1 MANGGNGY
9 NESEDDKDSL
19 YLPLLADGAN
29 GDNES
34 EDDKAETPCEEAP
47 HIAYSDSEDGKM
59 ETSFEEEPHIADSDS
74 EDGIIELSLSQA
86 SLFLTKMDEF
96 FFKCDVFNVNTK
108 RDCLKDLKIADLRNL
123 FCQNA
128 IQNEQQSVPDQQKPS
143 SSKDSRID
151 QKKMT
156 ERVVDSDLLMK
167 LLIVKGMQKLN
178 NPSSSLQQLRKE
190 MLRQHGT
197 FDVHI
202 MDKIFD
208 YHNNNKFSILTGLLQ
223 FGRIFTEKFGIY
235 AVKKLYLGLN
245 VEMLWKNITIH
256 IYMYDHPGEEMDAL
270 ERFLKSAG
278 LI

>member
-1 MANGGNGY
+1 MAQMANGGNGY

-19 YLPLLADGAN
+19 YLPLLAHGAN

-47 HIAYSDSEDGKM
+47 HIAYSDSEDGK
-59 ETSFEEEPHIADSDS
+59 T
-74 EDGIIELSLSQA
+74 
-86 SLFLTKMDEF
+86 
-96 FFKCDVFNVNTK
+96 
-108 RDCLKDLKIADLRNL
+108 DLRNL

-190 MLRQHGT
+190 MLRQHGP
-197 FDVHI
+197 FDEPI
-202 MDKIFD
+202 WTKIFD

-223 FGRIFTEKFGIY
+223 FGRIFTEKFSIY
-235 AVKKLYLGLN
+235 AVKKIYLGLN